1 MIDAKLDAKLGTLAL
16 AVDDRAM
23 CERFAAT
30 LDSGRPPVAG
40 VRHAVLK
47 HTAGK
52 RCVIEYWVD
61 IPGADEERLI
71 GKVYRDQ
78 RGARVFDTLRRLHA
92 AARAGGRMAPLFHM
106 AEPLAY
112 YDDLSMVV
120 QTAVPGV
127 ELSRLGAETD
137 WSSVVRAVA
146 DNLAVLHELPADVE
160 TRTLGDLVHKLC
172 RPRPDE
178 LVALRPEL
186 GDAVENILQ
195 AVALA
200 EAADPGTSVV
210 HGDLGL
216 GQVLWYEGR
225 AAFVDL
231 DGACRSH
238 AALDVANFLVS
249 LRLRLG
255 PLSPGPER
263 AFTER
268 YRERRPGESLARL
281 DAFEALAYLRRAAA
295 AFRKAAEDPDGFER
309 AQRLLAIG
317 NWIARA
323 AMDPGSRG
331 GVAP

>member
-1 MIDAKLDAKLGTLAL
+1 MIDAKLGALGRAI
-16 AVDDRAM
+16 DDGAM

-30 LDSGRPPVAG
+30 LNSGRPAVVG

-47 HTAGK
+47 HTPGK
-52 RCVIEYWVD
+52 RCVIEYWID
-61 IPGADEERLI
+61 LLGADEERLI
-71 GKVYRDQ
+71 GKVFRDQ
-78 RGARVFDTLRRLHA
+78 RGARVFETLRRLHVA
-92 AARAGGRMAPLFHM
+92 TRTGGRLEPSFHM

-127 ELSRLGAETD
+127 ELSRLGADAD
-137 WSSVVRAVA
+137 WPGAVRAVA
-146 DNLAVLHELPADVE
+146 DNLAALHDLAADVE
-160 TRTLGDLVHKLC
+160 PRTLGELTHKLC

-178 LVALRPEL
+178 LVVARPEMA
-186 GDAVENILQ
+186 DAVDNILQ
-195 AVALA
+195 AIALA
-200 EAADPGTSVV
+200 DAAGPGTSVV

-216 GQVLWYEGR
+216 GQVLWYEDR

-255 PLSPGPER
+255 PMSPEPER
-263 AFTER
+263 AFIER
-268 YRERRPGESLARL
+268 YRQRRPGTSLAWL
-281 DAFEALAYLRRAAA
+281 EAFEALAYLRRAAA
-295 AFRKAAEDPDGFER
+295 AFRKAAGDPDLFER

-317 NWIARA
+317 NWIARTA
-323 AMDPGSRG
+323 VDAGSRG